1 MIEWFRRY
9 CRVRG
14 DVLRNKGNNLK
25 ENKRDELVRDII
37 NFCTKPRAFSEIMER
52 CNYRGRK
59 YFRQTFID
67 PLLDSGRLKMTIP
80 EKPNSSKQKY
90 VVVKI

>member
-1 MIEWFRRY
+1 MESESA
-9 CRVRG
+9 
-14 DVLRNKGNNLK
+14 NTKSSK
-25 ENKRDELVRDII
+25 ENKKDELVRGII
-37 NFCTKPRAFSEIMER
+37 TFCTEPRAFSEIMER

-67 PLLDSGRLKMTIP
+67 PLLDSGKLKMTIP
-80 EKPNSSKQKY
+80 DKPNSSKQKY